1 MFLNT
6 SKAEKSQNA
15 LQLPPRA
22 AELLCSRL
30 CHELISPVGA
40 INNGVELIQE
50 LGDEV
55 RGDAMALITS
65 SGKTAATRLMYYRL
79 AYGAAGSENSLLWEE
94 IQKAVSDF
102 FEGSRIVISWNEDM
116 TYNGTELYDIRGLM
130 KVLLNVLVL
139 AADVVQYRGTL
150 MISPTVP
157 PTGSKAA
164 LSVKAKGEKV
174 VLREDYE
181 LALDGKLDQDD
192 LDPRNIHTFMTR
204 HFAETFGIT
213 LKHSVTEGES
223 AEFILAVRG

>member
-1 MFLNT
+1 MFLNIT
-6 SKAEKSQNA
+6 KTDKPQNSS
-15 LQLPPRA
+15 QLPPRA

-55 RGDAMALITS
+55 QSDAMALIAT

-79 AYGAAGSENSLLWEE
+79 AYGAAGSENSLLWAE

-102 FEGSRIVISWNEDM
+102 FEGSRVAIAWNEDM
-116 TYNGTELYDIRGLM
+116 TYNGMELYDIRGLM

-139 AADVVQYRGTL
+139 AADVIQYRGTL
-150 MISPTVP
+150 AIRPVAP
-157 PTGSKAA
+157 PAGARAA
-164 LSVKAKGEKV
+164 LSVEARGEKII
-174 VLREDYE
+174 LREDYE
-181 LALDGKLDQDD
+181 LALEGTLNQED
-192 LDPRNIHTFMTR
+192 LDPRNIHPFMTR
-204 HFAETFGIT
+204 HFAESFGIT
-213 LKHSVTEGES
+213 LKYTITEGEN